1 MKEPARKNK
10 TSGSSRYDVSELQPL
25 NPYSPEHE
33 QLLDTYNEIR
43 EQFNLERKNETLNE
57 VRNRRYKKQEGL

>member
-10 TSGSSRYDVSELQPL
+10 TSGSTDQPCFELQPL

-43 EQFNLERKNETLNE
+43 EQFNLERKNETLNAVKDRKHKE
-57 VRNRRYKKQEGL
+57 